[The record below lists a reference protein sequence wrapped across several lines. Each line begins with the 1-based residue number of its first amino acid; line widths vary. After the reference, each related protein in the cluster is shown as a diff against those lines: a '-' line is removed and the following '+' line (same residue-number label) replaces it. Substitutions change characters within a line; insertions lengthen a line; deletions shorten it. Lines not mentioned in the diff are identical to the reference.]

1 MELEEL
7 NLSGLGFN
15 INYKRIEGFLFE
27 GSPQFTGE
35 VPTYG
40 LLDVQVNKKLPKL
53 NLTAKIGASNA
64 LNNKVLQVYG
74 GPYVGRMIYFSIVF
88 DWENK

>member
-1 MELEEL
+1 MSYTS
-7 NLSGLGFN
+7 NDRNYIFVPDNTASPTS
-15 INYKRIEGFLFE
+15 INYARVF
-27 GSPQFTGE
+27 
-35 VPTYG
+35 PTDPG

-74 GPYVGRMIYFSIVF
+74 GPYVGRMIYFSIS
-88 DWENK
+88 NLKASSILGK

>member
-1 MELEEL
+1 
-7 NLSGLGFN
+7 
-15 INYKRIEGFLFE
+15 
-27 GSPQFTGE
+27 
-35 VPTYG
+35 

-53 NLTAKIGASNA
+53 NLTTKIGASNA
-64 LNNKVLQVYG
+64 LNNKALQVYG